1 MTESQPCHFLEVW
14 PWGSEPW
21 FQSSWHSEDH
31 RDGTQST
38 LPITVMTCAMLLHA
52 VPCYKHYQATSRE
65 QGCQTT
71 SQENI
76 RNTHLQPNLNMGS

>member
-52 VPCYKHYQATSRE
+52 VPCCKHIKPPAGSKVVKLLHKKILETLTSSP
-65 QGCQTT
+65 T
-71 SQENI
+71 
-76 RNTHLQPNLNMGS
+76 